1 MSWVRYLDRST
12 AVFLGPG
19 WRPSVMTSAAS
30 LLTSSFRVVSD
41 GSADVAAK
49 QMTYLA
55 FSFLV
60 IIYSNAGMV
69 GSREDLL
76 DPQTPRARDSREN
89 RKLHMQVLAAAK
101 HTAGVRGN
109 SPSPCR
115 RCSGKGLYCKRQQR
129 IRRPCCRYG
138 RRPIASETFLQRYV
152 LQTLGLIFLASNR
165 GDC

>member
-1 MSWVRYLDRST
+1 
-12 AVFLGPG
+12 
-19 WRPSVMTSAAS
+19 MTSAAS

-41 GSADVAAK
+41 GSADVSAK

-89 RKLHMQVLAAAK
+89 RKLHIQVLLQLSTLQESGV
-101 HTAGVRGN
+101 TAHPNAEGAVG
-109 SPSPCR
+109 
-115 RCSGKGLYCKRQQR
+115 
-129 IRRPCCRYG
+129 
-138 RRPIASETFLQRYV
+138 
-152 LQTLGLIFLASNR
+152 
-165 GDC
+165 